1 LVPAAGRFMFA
12 AVRSEGARRIAQV
25 QTAQHYFEI
34 LELPRSLELPRIVW
48 EQVYFSTSYESKY
61 ATAAGSKGTT
71 ATGNLPKL
79 PHALATEPTNDPV
92 HPTAAPTN
100 GPSGA
105 CHGAGTELNLTTRPD
120 PCSRLELCPRSP
132 TLRTVT
138 PPGNAPGWHIRT
150 ASKSNRG
157 CCNVA
162 DTSTIAARTNTVRA

>member
-1 LVPAAGRFMFA
+1 MGTGIYFPQLRVE
-12 AVRSEGARRIAQV
+12 VRHSRRLEGHHRDGQ
-25 QTAQHYFEI
+25 
-34 LELPRSLELPRIVW
+34 PP
-48 EQVYFSTSYESKY
+48 
-61 ATAAGSKGTT
+61 
-71 ATGNLPKL
+71 
-79 PHALATEPTNDPV
+79 ATEPTNDPV
-92 HPTAAPTN
+92 HPNAAPTN

-120 PCSRLELCPRSP
+120 PCSPLEPPLELCPRSP

-138 PPGNAPGWHIRT
+138 PPGNAPGWHRRS

>member
-1 LVPAAGRFMFA
+1 MGT
-12 AVRSEGARRIAQV
+12 GI
-25 QTAQHYFEI
+25 
-34 LELPRSLELPRIVW
+34 
-48 EQVYFSTSYESKY
+48 FSTSYESKY

-79 PHALATEPTNDPV
+79 PHALATEPTKDPV
-92 HPTAAPTN
+92 HPTAALTN
-100 GPSGA
+100 GASGA

-120 PCSRLELCPRSP
+120 PCSPLEPPLE
-132 TLRTVT
+132 LRTVT
-138 PPGNAPGWHIRT
+138 PPGNAPGWHRRS

>member
-1 LVPAAGRFMFA
+1 MGTCL
-12 AVRSEGARRIAQV
+12 
-25 QTAQHYFEI
+25 YFH
-34 LELPRSLELPRIVW
+34 
-48 EQVYFSTSYESKY
+48 SYESKY

-92 HPTAAPTN
+92 HPTAALTN

-120 PCSRLELCPRSP
+120 PDPNEHPRSP

-138 PPGNAPGWHIRT
+138 PPGNAPGWHRRS